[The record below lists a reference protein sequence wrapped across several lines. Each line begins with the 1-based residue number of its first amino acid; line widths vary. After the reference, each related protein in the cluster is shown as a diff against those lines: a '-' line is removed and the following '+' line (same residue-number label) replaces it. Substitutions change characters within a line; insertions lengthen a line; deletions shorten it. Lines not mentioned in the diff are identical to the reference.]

1 MGNTS
6 LALGLDP
13 AREREDDLR
22 LRALL
27 NEHFELVWRTLRR
40 LGVPVSDLDDAAQQ
54 VFLVVRRKLSAIESG
69 KEKPFIFQTAL
80 RVASDARR
88 TLRRRREVFD
98 PTLLDG
104 VDGSPGPDALVE
116 RKRARAL
123 LDLVLDELPL
133 DLRAVFVLFEIEEM
147 SSIEIGQLL
156 GVPTGTVASRLSCR
170 RCSRWAGPSVITWG
184 SSTGGAAAI
193 LQARVRT
200 PRSWPR

>member
-1 MGNTS
+1 MGNAS
-6 LALGLDP
+6 LALGVDP

-27 NEHFELVWRTLRR
+27 NEHFELVWRTLRL

-54 VFLVVRRKLSAIESG
+54 VFVVVRRKLSAIESS

-104 VDGSPGPDALVE
+104 VDGSPGPEALVE

-123 LDLVLDELPL
+123 LDLVLDELPI

-156 GVPTGTVASRLSCR
+156 GVPTGTVASRLR
-170 RCSRWAGPSVITWG
+170 RAR
-184 SSTGGAAAI
+184 AAF
-193 LQARVRT
+193 QARVEELEATRGEV
-200 PRSWPR
+200 R